1 MDKTLEEVKKDAT
14 FLDTVMSM
22 TVEERLSNIQNEMRV
37 PKNLYNTFGKYNYRN
52 AETIME
58 VAKPICK
65 KYRCTLTVSDDIKL
79 IGDRYYVVATACLKA
94 WESELGLT
102 DEFQG
107 RAIMVSAFAREDADK
122 KGMDGAQ
129 VTGSTSSYA
138 RKYALNGLFNLDDNK
153 DPDTDEYKTESE
165 GKSNQNGSKKKDT
178 PKSGATTETTPAS
191 QRQWEMIRNL
201 YSDPEIGAMLGR
213 MGKEMKDVTIAE
225 ASKMIEARNK

>member
-1 MDKTLEEVKKDAT
+1 MDKTFEEVKQDAT
-14 FLDTVMSM
+14 ILDTTMRM

-37 PKNLYNTFGKYNYRN
+37 PKNLYNSFGKYNYRN
-52 AETIME
+52 AETILE

-65 KYRCTLTVSDDIKL
+65 KYRCTLTVTDDIKL

-102 DEFQG
+102 DEFQE
-107 RAIMVSAFAREDADK
+107 RAIKVSAFAREEAEK

-153 DPDTDEYKTESE
+153 DPDTEEVKVESE
-165 GKSNQNGSKKKDT
+165 ARANK
-178 PKSGATTETTPAS
+178 GATKESTKKTTANTTKAS
-191 QRQWEMIRNL
+191 PKQWEMIRNL
-201 YSDPEIGAMLGR
+201 YTDPEIGAMLGR
-213 MGKEMKDVTIAE
+213 MGKQMEEVTIAE

>member
-37 PKNLYNTFGKYNYRN
+37 PKNLYNSFGKYNYRN
-52 AETIME
+52 AETILE

-107 RAIMVSAFAREDADK
+107 RAIKVSAFAREDADK

-153 DPDTDEYKTESE
+153 DPDTDEVKVESDARANKDAVKESPKKTTANTTKAS
-165 GKSNQNGSKKKDT
+165 
-178 PKSGATTETTPAS
+178 PK
-191 QRQWEMIRNL
+191 QWEMIRNL
-201 YSDPEIGAMLGR
+201 YTDPEIGAMLGR
-213 MGKEMKDVTIAE
+213 MGKQMEEVTIAE

>member
-1 MDKTLEEVKKDAT
+1 MDKTFEEVKQDAT
-14 FLDTVMSM
+14 ILDTTMRM

-37 PKNLYNTFGKYNYRN
+37 PKNLYNSFGKYNYRN
-52 AETIME
+52 AETILE

-65 KYRCTLTVSDDIKL
+65 KYRCTLTVTDEIRV

-94 WESELGLT
+94 WECFEIDGNEISV
-102 DEFQG
+102 Q
-107 RAIMVSAFAREDADK
+107 AWAREEAEK

-153 DPDTDEYKTESE
+153 DPDTEEVKVESDARANKGAAKESPKKTTANTTKAS
-165 GKSNQNGSKKKDT
+165 
-178 PKSGATTETTPAS
+178 PK
-191 QRQWEMIRNL
+191 QWEMIRNL
-201 YSDPEIGAMLGR
+201 YTDPEIGAMLGR
-213 MGKEMKDVTIAE
+213 MGKQMEEVTIAE